1 MRSES
6 DAEIAAQ
13 AASLAGEL
21 LLRLRQA
28 AVTGEATSASLDADA
43 LRATGDRDANH
54 AITKLLTNERPE
66 DSLLSEEAADDPR
79 RLIADRVWI
88 IDPLDGTTNFVHG
101 LPIYSVS
108 IALKHKE
115 DLVVGVVYEVGMDE
129 CFSAYSGGGAR
140 LNGQS
145 IQVTETNTLKDSL
158 LATGFPYYDFEHLD
172 GFQNTLATFYTSTR
186 GLRRIGTAAVDL
198 AYTACG
204 RFDGYFEYGLS
215 PWDVAAGIVLVREAG
230 GIISDFSG
238 GPEAIASKSIVATN
252 KRLYPSVFNVV
263 RKNMGNA

>member
-1 MRSES
+1 MNLSPLTRAVESIAKEAGAFLKSQQTTFSQERVSLKSLNALVSDVDENTERLLVDRLSELLPE
-6 DAEIAAQ
+6 AGFLTEEATTIQ
-13 AASLAGEL
+13 AAEK
-21 LLRLRQA
+21 
-28 AVTGEATSASLDADA
+28 EW
-43 LRATGDRDANH
+43 
-54 AITKLLTNERPE
+54 
-66 DSLLSEEAADDPR
+66 
-79 RLIADRVWI
+79 VWI

-108 IALKHKE
+108 IALKHK
-115 DLVVGVVYEVGMDE
+115 DSLVIGVVYEVGMDE
-129 CFSAYSGGGAR
+129 CFSAYAGGGAR
-140 LNGQS
+140 LNGQP
-145 IQVTETNTLKDSL
+145 IQVTTTSTLDKSL
-158 LATGFPYYDFEHLD
+158 LATGFPYYDFEHIE
-172 GFQNTLATFYTSTR
+172 GFQHTLATFYKSTR

-230 GIISDFSG
+230 GLVSDFSG

>member
-1 MRSES
+1 MNLPS
-6 DAEIAAQ
+6 I
-13 AASLAGEL
+13 
-21 LLRLRQA
+21 
-28 AVTGEATSASLDADA
+28 TSAVEAIAKEAGAFLRIQQADFSQERVSLKSLNA
-43 LRATGDRDANH
+43 LVSDVDENTER
-54 AITKLLTNERPE
+54 LLVNR
-66 DSLLSEEAADDPR
+66 LSE
-79 RLIADRVWI
+79 LIPQAGFLTEEETTKQDIQKEWVWI

-108 IALKHKE
+108 IALKHK
-115 DLVVGVVYEVGMDE
+115 DKLVIGVVYEIGMDE
-129 CFSAYSGGGAR
+129 CFSAYSDGGAR

-145 IQVTETNTLKDSL
+145 IQVTETDMLENSL
-158 LATGFPYYDFEHLD
+158 LATGFPYYDFEHME
-172 GFQNTLATFYTSTR
+172 GFQNTLTTFYKSTR

-198 AYTACG
+198 AYTSCG

-230 GIISDFSG
+230 GIISDFNG

-252 KRLYPSVFNVV
+252 KRLYPSVLKVV

>member
-1 MRSES
+1 
-6 DAEIAAQ
+6 
-13 AASLAGEL
+13 
-21 LLRLRQA
+21 
-28 AVTGEATSASLDADA
+28 
-43 LRATGDRDANH
+43 
-54 AITKLLTNERPE
+54 
-66 DSLLSEEAADDPR
+66 
-79 RLIADRVWI
+79 
-88 IDPLDGTTNFVHG
+88 
-101 LPIYSVS
+101 
-108 IALKHKE
+108 
-115 DLVVGVVYEVGMDE
+115 
-129 CFSAYSGGGAR
+129 
-140 LNGQS
+140 
-145 IQVTETNTLKDSL
+145 

>member
-1 MRSES
+1 MNLPS
-6 DAEIAAQ
+6 I
-13 AASLAGEL
+13 
-21 LLRLRQA
+21 
-28 AVTGEATSASLDADA
+28 TSAVEAIAKEAGDFLRTQQSTFSRERVSLKSLNA
-43 LRATGDRDANH
+43 LVSDVDENT
-54 AITKLLTNERPE
+54 E
-66 DSLLSEEAADDPR
+66 
-79 RLIADRVWI
+79 RLIVERLSILLPEAGFLTEEETTTQDLEKEWVWI

-145 IQVTETNTLKDSL
+145 IQVTETDTLKDSL

>member
-1 MRSES
+1 MNLT
-6 DAEIAAQ
+6 DI
-13 AASLAGEL
+13 
-21 LLRLRQA
+21 
-28 AVTGEATSASLDADA
+28 TSAVEAIAKEAGAFLRKQQSTFSQERVSLKSLNA
-43 LRATGDRDANH
+43 LVSDVDENTER
-54 AITKLLTNERPE
+54 LLVERLSALLPE
-66 DSLLSEEAADDPR
+66 AGFLTEEETTVQELQKD
-79 RLIADRVWI
+79 LVWI

-115 DLVVGVVYEVGMDE
+115 HLVIGVVYEVGMDE
-129 CFSAYSGGGAR
+129 CFSAFQGGGAR
-140 LNGQS
+140 LNGVP
-145 IQVTETNTLKDSL
+145 ITVTTTESLENSL
-158 LATGFPYYDFEHLD
+158 LATGFPYYDFEHID
-172 GFQNTLATFYTSTR
+172 GFQNTLATFYKSTR

-230 GIISDFSG
+230 GEISDFNG
-238 GPEAIASKSIVATN
+238 GPEAIASKSIIATN
-252 KRLYPSVFNVV
+252 KRLYPSVCKVV

>member
-1 MRSES
+1 MNLPS
-6 DAEIAAQ
+6 I
-13 AASLAGEL
+13 
-21 LLRLRQA
+21 
-28 AVTGEATSASLDADA
+28 TSAVEAIAKEAGAFLRTQQSTFSRERVSLKSLNA
-43 LRATGDRDANH
+43 LVSDVDENT
-54 AITKLLTNERPE
+54 E
-66 DSLLSEEAADDPR
+66 
-79 RLIADRVWI
+79 RLIVERLSVLLPEAGFLTEEETTTQNLEKEWVWI

-145 IQVTETNTLKDSL
+145 IQVTETDTLKDSL

>member
-1 MRSES
+1 MNLPS
-6 DAEIAAQ
+6 I
-13 AASLAGEL
+13 
-21 LLRLRQA
+21 
-28 AVTGEATSASLDADA
+28 TSAVEAIAKEAGAFLRTQQATFSRERVSLKSLNA
-43 LRATGDRDANH
+43 LVSDVDENT
-54 AITKLLTNERPE
+54 E
-66 DSLLSEEAADDPR
+66 
-79 RLIADRVWI
+79 RLIVDRLSALLPEAGFLTEEETTSQDLEKEWVWI

-145 IQVTETNTLKDSL
+145 IQVTETETLKDSL

-215 PWDVAAGIVLVREAG
+215 PWDVAAGIVLVSEAG

-238 GPEAIASKSIVATN
+238 GSEVIASKSIVATN
-252 KRLYPSVFNVV
+252 KRLYPSVFEVV

>member
-1 MRSES
+1 MNLT
-6 DAEIAAQ
+6 DI
-13 AASLAGEL
+13 
-21 LLRLRQA
+21 
-28 AVTGEATSASLDADA
+28 TSAVEAIAKEAGAFLRKQQSTFSQERVSLKSLNA
-43 LRATGDRDANH
+43 LVSDVDENTER
-54 AITKLLTNERPE
+54 LLVKRLSALLPE
-66 DSLLSEEAADDPR
+66 AGFLTEEETTVQELQKD
-79 RLIADRVWI
+79 LVWI

-115 DLVVGVVYEVGMDE
+115 HLVIGVVYEVGMDE

-215 PWDVAAGIVLVREAG
+215 PWDVAAGVVLVREAG
-230 GIISDFSG
+230 GTVTDFSNNNV
-238 GPEAIASKSIVATN
+238 PVASESIIAANKSIHPLVYTIIEQ
-252 KRLYPSVFNVV
+252 KI
-263 RKNMGNA
+263 G